1 MSPKPSL
8 RLQMYKM
15 VTIMESTQ
23 CQQNGNI
30 GLWSFTETE
39 IGISAVTQNFQFSL
53 STETMT
59 KFSFSVNEA
68 M

>member
-1 MSPKPSL
+1 MSLKPSL
-8 RLQMYKM
+8 KLQMYKM

-30 GLWSFTETE
+30 GLWSFKETE
-39 IGISAVTQNFQFSL
+39 ICISAVTQNFQFSL

-59 KFSFSVNEA
+59 KF
-68 M
+68 